1 MGNHALV
8 RGTGKRTN
16 IHIDWEY
23 MEQSPQTTERVN
35 MMFASGDM
43 PGIFI
48 RAGQGA
54 TDRTAALKWG
64 EAGLRS

>member
-1 MGNHALV
+1 
-8 RGTGKRTN
+8 
-16 IHIDWEY
+16 